1 MCASHPMLLY
11 TVLSPTLGFTE
22 GIFQD
27 VGEGGSMLSGGQRAR
42 VALARAV
49 YARAAVTVLDDPLCA
64 LDPRLG
70 ERVSL
75 QLSVQAYGTF
85 QADTHSVIGTY
96 PSSLFLLLTP

>member
-1 MCASHPMLLY
+1 MLQTCMCAPPAPCCADRASSHSSY
-11 TVLSPTLGFTE
+11 HSPAGFTD

-49 YARAAVTVLDDPLCA
+49 YARAAVTVLDDPLSA

-70 ERVSL
+70 ERVRISL
-75 QLSVQAYGTF
+75 GAWVFLMNALS
-85 QADTHSVIGTY
+85 
-96 PSSLFLLLTP
+96 